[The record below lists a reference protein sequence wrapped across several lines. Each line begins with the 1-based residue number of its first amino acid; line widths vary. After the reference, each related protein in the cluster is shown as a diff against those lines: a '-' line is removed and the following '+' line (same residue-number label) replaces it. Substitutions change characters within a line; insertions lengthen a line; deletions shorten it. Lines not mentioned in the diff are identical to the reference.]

1 LVGAGVAAGAAAAG
15 GAAAAKIHATMMKQ
29 KNHFLNDE

>member
-29 KNHFLNDE
+29 KNHFSNDE